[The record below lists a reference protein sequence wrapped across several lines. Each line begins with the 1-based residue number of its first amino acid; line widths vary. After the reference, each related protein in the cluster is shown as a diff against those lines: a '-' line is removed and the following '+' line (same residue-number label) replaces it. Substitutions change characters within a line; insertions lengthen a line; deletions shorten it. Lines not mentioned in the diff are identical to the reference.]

1 MGNSETEDRATANLK
16 IRNQKYNTMS
26 HEKFQSCI
34 DACVACAVECNHCAT
49 ECLQENDIKMMVKC
63 IQLDRQCAVI
73 CFAAAQLMSIGGE
86 HASHLCAECAEICTA
101 CAEECGKHSNAHC
114 KKCAEACR
122 KCAEA
127 CKAMSL
133 LVA

>member
-1 MGNSETEDRATANLK
+1 
-16 IRNQKYNTMS
+16 MS
-26 HEKFQSCI
+26 HQKFQSCI

-49 ECLQENDIKMMVKC
+49 ECLQEKDIKIMVNC

-86 HASHLCAECAEICTA
+86 HASHLCEECAEICDA
-101 CAEECGKHSNAHC
+101 CAAECSKHSNEHC
-114 KKCAEACR
+114 KKCAEACK

-127 CKAMSL
+127 CRTMSKS
-133 LVA
+133 AA

>member
-1 MGNSETEDRATANLK
+1 
-16 IRNQKYNTMS
+16 MS

-133 LVA
+133 QVA